1 MFCFRILYVYV
12 TCWHLMI
19 TLPALEMLCLSSLK
33 CCKIAASLRWLAGR
47 KLELCR
53 SFSISLL
60 SGLDLCDTTE
70 SVLITHAAYPA
81 GLVVFCSLM
90 AITTV
95 TMLYPGRCSTYYKC
109 VLFPEVCKTTP
120 S

>member
-1 MFCFRILYVYV
+1 
-12 TCWHLMI
+12 MI

-33 CCKIAASLRWLAGR
+33 CCKIAASLKWLAGR

-53 SFSISLL
+53 SFSISLF